1 MSKIKLT
8 TPIIRQAELS
18 DKPIIIVDAKD
29 EKGYRTIRGFVPCG
43 DIFISC
49 YNQLIEALNE
59 QANSGTEYLSIPG
72 GFMDC
77 FHDISLTEISDYIE
91 QGILSEAMKEKISSN
106 MDILPFRVGVYKDNI
121 VLYFI
126 GKEEELFIY
135 DLLMIRQHD
144 VRVRLC
150 KDCGKAFIPK
160 TNGQYCPHCRDILT
174 RNKANYE
181 KLKADPVRLKY
192 TRLQQRIQKR
202 EPILSPYKKW
212 FENLAIDN
220 KTESWLNEMS
230 ELDKRYKSVKRDY
243 ISCGFSSAEKE
254 WDEKFKQANLST
266 LDDLKVWLDDIAN
279 YRSDTI

>member
-106 MDILPFRVGVYKDNI
+106 TDILPFRVGVYKDNI
-121 VLYFI
+121 VLFFI

-135 DLLMIRQHD
+135 DLLMI
-144 VRVRLC
+144 
-150 KDCGKAFIPK
+150 
-160 TNGQYCPHCRDILT
+160 
-174 RNKANYE
+174 
-181 KLKADPVRLKY
+181 
-192 TRLQQRIQKR
+192 
-202 EPILSPYKKW
+202 
-212 FENLAIDN
+212 
-220 KTESWLNEMS
+220 
-230 ELDKRYKSVKRDY
+230 
-243 ISCGFSSAEKE
+243 SA
-254 WDEKFKQANLST
+254 
-266 LDDLKVWLDDIAN
+266 
-279 YRSDTI
+279 Y